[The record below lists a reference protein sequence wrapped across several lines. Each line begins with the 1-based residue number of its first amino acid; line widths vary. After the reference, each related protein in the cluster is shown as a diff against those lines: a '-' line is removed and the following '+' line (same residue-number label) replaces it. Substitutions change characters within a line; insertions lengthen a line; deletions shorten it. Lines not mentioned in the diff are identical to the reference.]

1 MVVPLDSDF
10 AVPRATAAIRG
21 LLRQLQAAGMQGAVG
36 WFMVASGFLADSVAV
51 EPARLVAHL
60 MLALLLAHSCFG
72 GDRLVAATAGVS
84 TAAMTIFGF
93 LLVEFWRWRD
103 GRKTS

>member
-1 MVVPLDSDF
+1 
-10 AVPRATAAIRG
+10 
-21 LLRQLQAAGMQGAVG
+21 MQ
-36 WFMVASGFLADSVAV
+36 SSL
-51 EPARLVAHL
+51 
-60 MLALLLAHSCFG
+60 LALLLAHSCFG